1 MEDISVRIARLK
13 LRLRGCVP
21 FCISVKKRKY
31 YYRQFTRDHKRVQER
46 IQDER
51 LAQDLKDYAYK
62 KEQKSQ
68 LRALWAQVSPENLK
82 TVRSRVRFYLD
93 HGLPADP
100 TDESEFYTTKE
111 HNVYLDGTIRRSKT
125 EIIISLLLT
134 LLGIPYRY
142 EPLWEIPG
150 GGRCFPDFVFQDMTA
165 WEHLGKMSD
174 EKYRADQEIK
184 FEKYGRIRYD
194 KSTNLLLTGEHYNQ
208 ETHTSYIDLRE
219 FVKKLV
225 EFRKISVRKARKLL
239 KKS

>member
-1 MEDISVRIARLK
+1 MLYISLIFRRQLSTDLQPEICVRQEDVY
-13 LRLRGCVP
+13 
-21 FCISVKKRKY
+21 KR
-31 YYRQFTRDHKRVQER
+31 Q
-46 IQDER
+46 
-51 LAQDLKDYAYK
+51 
-62 KEQKSQ
+62 
-68 LRALWAQVSPENLK
+68 
-82 TVRSRVRFYLD
+82 YLD